1 MTSYSPVSRAT
12 GVTSASVI
20 GDACITTPPSMISP
34 ETISASPRPRSAPM
48 NRANPI
54 VPAAPVTFSTATVR
68 TSPSACSA
76 CCSARAVWSQP
87 PPGAAGAVIRS
98 SGQGCW
104 PKAGAATTS
113 DVETMADATA
123 ARSRPRAAP

>member
-1 MTSYSPVSRAT
+1 
-12 GVTSASVI
+12 
-20 GDACITTPPSMISP
+20 
-34 ETISASPRPRSAPM
+34 M